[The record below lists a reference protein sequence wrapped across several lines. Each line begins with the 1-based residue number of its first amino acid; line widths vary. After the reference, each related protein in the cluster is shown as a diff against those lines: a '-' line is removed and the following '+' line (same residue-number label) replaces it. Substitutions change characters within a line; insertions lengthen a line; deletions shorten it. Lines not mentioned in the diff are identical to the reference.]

1 MNAKQTHANATRRLR
16 AITHTDHL
24 CAHVN
29 LDLWEMDR
37 IVQVKSTVSK
47 AFRFVLT
54 SIISFCLVD
63 CLSLLFM
70 LVTWRAM
77 F

>member
-1 MNAKQTHANATRRLR
+1 MNAKQSLANATRRLR
-16 AITHTDHL
+16 AITHADHL
-24 CAHVN
+24 CAPVN
-29 LDLWEMDR
+29 LDLSEMDR

-54 SIISFCLVD
+54 SIMSFCLVD
-63 CLSLLFM
+63 CLSLLFV
-70 LVTWRAM
+70 LVTWQAM